1 MDPPARMNEGGPYSL
16 EEIWQ
21 FPINGSGRGHFDL
34 LNLEQRAA
42 ASVRKRRDV
51 DLDVDDDSSSKPTT
65 NGLLVLFIFDL
76 IYLFL

>member
-1 MDPPARMNEGGPYSL
+1 
-16 EEIWQ
+16 
-21 FPINGSGRGHFDL
+21 
-34 LNLEQRAA
+34 LEQRAA